1 MLLSVFKWLPKKA
14 LIRCCLVSRR
24 FNNVAQDESLW
35 GRLDMSCKQIRPGAF
50 ANILSRGVVIFRL
63 AQSKVCYMQLLYAK
77 ITMINMFFFCTIRSQ
92 TPFGVSQILGPILRQ
107 NCNIWT

>member
-14 LIRCCLVSRR
+14 LIRCCLVNRR

-50 ANILSRGVVIFRL
+50 ANILSRGVIIFRL
-63 AQSKVCYMQLLYAK
+63 AQSKVCY
-77 ITMINMFFFCTIRSQ
+77 
-92 TPFGVSQILGPILRQ
+92 LRF
-107 NCNIWT
+107 IS

>member
-1 MLLSVFKWLPKKA
+1 MVLSVFKWLPKKA
-14 LIRCCLVSRR
+14 LIRCSLVNRR

-63 AQSKVCYMQLLYAK
+63 AQSKVCIFDDFYADM
-77 ITMINMFFFCTIRSQ
+77 TMLNVFLFFVLRSQ
-92 TPFGVSQILGPILRQ
+92 TPFGISRILAPILRQ
-107 NCNIWT
+107 NYSIWT